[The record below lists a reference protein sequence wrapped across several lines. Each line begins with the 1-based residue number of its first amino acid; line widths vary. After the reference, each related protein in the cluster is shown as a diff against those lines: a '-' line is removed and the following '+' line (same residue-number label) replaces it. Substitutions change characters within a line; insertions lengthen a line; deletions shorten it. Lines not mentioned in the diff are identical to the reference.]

1 MSHHFYLLFWNLTT
15 RLVCMQTSTKNTHRT
30 PVRGKV
36 NMKTVIA
43 ECDQCEKVARFEFDE
58 EPKSWICA
66 TCKEENGKA
75 GIGLTGGL
83 FL

>member
-1 MSHHFYLLFWNLTT
+1 
-15 RLVCMQTSTKNTHRT
+15 
-30 PVRGKV
+30 
-36 NMKTVIA
+36 MKTVIA

-58 EPKSWICA
+58 EPESWICA
-66 TCKEENGKA
+66 KCKEENRKP